1 MPALKLTAFSGEQP
15 RIIPRLL
22 PDTAAQSAFNTRLDD
37 GGLSPYYEPSS
48 VSSLSAPTASYLTIY
63 KFGDTWLGFE
73 DHVHLAEGPVAQNRL
88 YYTGDGVPKMRVSST
103 VYPLALAAPS
113 GALTGTPSGSGT
125 GNVYTRIYVYTWV
138 TGFGEESEPSPASA
152 EVDWQAGQTVT
163 LTGFASTPSGRNI
176 THQRIYR
183 SQTGSTGTDLYFI
196 AERSASTSSYV
207 DSIAVDAFE
216 EVLPSRYWTPPVDTL
231 SGLTAMPNGMMAA
244 FSGKDLYF
252 SEPWRPHAWPET
264 YVLTTDT
271 EIVALG
277 AIGTS
282 LAVLTKGHPYFVTG
296 TTPESMTMD
305 KIEANYPCINAR
317 GVIDLGYSIV
327 YPSHEGLV
335 AVKSNGSIGLISSN
349 LFSPDEWRKLN
360 PGTMCAGQLAGRWVA
375 SYNSVDDNS
384 QAITGSILVDTS
396 GSTAFLIRSDVYASA
411 WYYDVEEG
419 ALYFVEPEAETIF
432 RFDPPGGVRAKQYW
446 RSKQFI
452 LGAPQNFAAI
462 LVDASGGLSSEEAA
476 ALDAEIAA
484 IAAANE
490 VLIAAGSISGD
501 LASDMVGVVPVGG
514 DILTPIPNA
523 GASTIAVGVYADG
536 VKVATISEANKV
548 KRLPAGFKARQ
559 WEIDAFGDVDIS
571 QIAMATTV
579 DELKA
584 M

>member
-1 MPALKLTAFSGEQP
+1 MTALKITGFSGEQP

-22 PDTAAQSAFNTRLDD
+22 PDTAAQSAFNVRLDD

-48 VSSLSAPTASYLTIY
+48 VSSLSAPVASYLTIY

-73 DHVHLAEGPVAQNRL
+73 DEVNLAQGPVAQNRL
-88 YYTGDGVPKMRVSST
+88 YYTGDGVPKMRVGST

-113 GALTGTPSGSGT
+113 GALTATPSGLGT
-125 GNVYTRIYVYTWV
+125 GNVYNRIYVYTWV
-138 TGFGEESEPSPASA
+138 TDFGEESEPSPASA
-152 EVDWQAGQTVT
+152 AIEWQAGKTVT
-163 LTGFASTPSGRNI
+163 LTGFGSTPAGRNI
-176 THQRIYR
+176 TKQRIYR

-231 SGLTAMPNGMMAA
+231 AGLTAMPNGMMAA

-252 SEPWRPHAWPET
+252 CEPWRPHAWPET

-282 LAVLTKGHPYFVTG
+282 LAVMTKGHPYFVTG
-296 TTPESMTMD
+296 TTPESMTME

-335 AVKSNGSIGLISSN
+335 SIKSNGAIGLISSN

-360 PGTMCAGQLAGRWVA
+360 PGTMCAGQIAGRWVA
-375 SYNSVDDNS
+375 SYNSVDDNN
-384 QAITGSILVDTS
+384 QAIKGSLLVDTS
-396 GSTAFLIRSDVYASA
+396 GSTPFLIRSDVYASA
-411 WYYDVEEG
+411 WYYNVEEG
-419 ALYFVEPEAETIF
+419 AIYFVEPEAETIF

-446 RSKQFI
+446 RSKLFY
-452 LGAPQNFAAI
+452 LGQPQNFAAI
-462 LVDASGGLSSEEAA
+462 LVDASGGLTAEEVATIA
-476 ALDAEIAA
+476 EEIAA
-484 IAAANE
+484 ITAANE

-501 LASDMVGVVPVGG
+501 LASDMVGTVSVGG
-514 DILTPIPNA
+514 DILAPIPSA
-523 GASTIAVGVYADG
+523 GASTISVGVYADG
-536 VKVATISEANKV
+536 ERVATISEANKV
-548 KRLPAGFKARQ
+548 KRLPSGFKARQ

-584 M
+584 L